1 MRATVKL
8 PRVGETAEVVVILEW
23 FVTPGTD
30 VTEGDPMLKVETD
43 KVTVDVPVPVSGT
56 FVEAL
61 VDVDD
66 EVGIGTPIC
75 VIDAAGA

>member
-23 FVTPGTD
+23 FVTAGTE
-30 VTEGDPMLKVETD
+30 VSEGDPMLKVETD
-43 KVTVDVPVPVSGT
+43 KVTVDVPVPVAGT

-66 EVGIGTPIC
+66 EVEIGAPIC
-75 VIDAAGA
+75 VIETSPA

>member
-8 PRVGETAEVVVILEW
+8 PRVGETAEIVVILEW
-23 FVTPGTD
+23 FVTPGSP
-30 VTEGDPMLKVETD
+30 VTEGAPMLKVETD

-61 VDVDD
+61 VGPDD
-66 EVGIGTPIC
+66 EVEIGAPIC
-75 VIDAAGA
+75 VIETSAG

>member
-23 FVTPGTD
+23 FVAPGTE
-30 VTEGDPMLKVETD
+30 VSEGDLMLKVETD

-61 VDVDD
+61 VGVDD
-66 EVGIGTPIC
+66 EVEIGAPIC
-75 VIDAAGA
+75 VIDVPTA

>member
-1 MRATVKL
+1 MKL

-23 FVTPGTD
+23 MVDAGTP
-30 VTEGDPMLKVETD
+30 VVEGDPMLKVETD

-61 VDVDD
+61 VAVDD
-66 EVGIGTPIC
+66 EVEIGATIC
-75 VIDAAGA
+75 VIETEPT